1 MEKLDIFKQML
12 IVGIGGFVGG
22 ALRAAFGLVSTSVWL
37 TFGINVVGA
46 FLLAVLGAFLARRL
60 AEPATWQ
67 NFLGTGI
74 LGGFTTFSTFML
86 QLHQLPLGG
95 AVLYGA
101 ATLGFGWLAIEL
113 AKGWVATWA
122 S

>member
-1 MEKLDIFKQML
+1 MEKLDIFKQTL
-12 IVGIGGFVGG
+12 IVGVGGFVGG
-22 ALRAAFGLVSTSVWL
+22 GLRAAFGLVSTSVWV

-67 NFLGTGI
+67 NFLGTGV

-86 QLHQLPLGG
+86 QLHQLPLSG